1 MGSQKK
7 PSGKLYYGWV
17 IAFTLAIT
25 ETISWGIIY
34 YAFTVFL
41 TPMEADLGWTRSEL
55 VGGFS
60 LAMLIMGG
68 MAFPVGTWVD
78 RRGGRLLMTIG
89 SILATLLVIAWS
101 QVTDIGHF
109 YLIWIGLGVCA
120 ALVLY
125 DPAFVIVAS
134 WFTRRRSTALAVIT
148 FAAGLASTIFVPLS
162 DFLLQNLGWRDAIL
176 VLGIFLGVTTIPLH
190 ALLLRRLPQDLGLQ
204 PDGIPIQPDQPT
216 PKRSG
221 SSLSDAVY
229 SRYFWMLTLAFSLS
243 YLSASAIRVHII
255 PFLIDAGI
263 DASSAAIAS
272 GSIGLMQVAGRI
284 VFAPLDTRFTAR
296 IMVSGVFVL
305 QSIAMLLLLGEP
317 SGLVLVSFIVF
328 FGASFGANTLARVSI
343 IAEHY
348 GILHYGRISSI
359 MTLFLTLAG
368 TAAPVG
374 ASLLYDHLGNYD
386 LVVWLA
392 LGLAL
397 VATVVMF
404 VARPAQPVQTAPAA

>member
-1 MGSQKK
+1 MYRNNGQS
-7 PSGKLYYGWV
+7 SRLYYGWI
-17 IAFTLAIT
+17 IAFTLAVT

-34 YAFTVFL
+34 YSFTVFL

-68 MAFPVGTWVD
+68 MAYPVGAWVD
-78 RRGGRLLMTIG
+78 QRGGRLLMTIG

-101 QVTDIGHF
+101 QVADIAHF

-176 VLGIFLGVTTIPLH
+176 VLGIFLGLTTIPLH
-190 ALLLRRLPQDLGLQ
+190 ALLLRRHPEDLGLE
-204 PDGIPIQPDQPT
+204 PDGIPLQPNQIA

-221 SSLSDAVY
+221 SSLADAVY
-229 SRYFWMLTLAFSLS
+229 SRYFWMLVLAFSLS
-243 YLSASAIRVHII
+243 YLSAAAIRVHII

-263 DASSAAIAS
+263 DASSAAVAS
-272 GSIGLMQVAGRI
+272 GAIGLMQVAGRI
-284 VFAPLDTRFTAR
+284 VFAPLDTRLSAR

-305 QSIAMLLLLGEP
+305 QSIAMLLLLAQP
-317 SGLVLVSFIVF
+317 SWWIIGGFIVI
-328 FGASFGANTLARVSI
+328 FGASFGANTLARISI

-348 GILHYGRISSI
+348 GILHYGRISSV

-386 LVVWLA
+386 LVVWIA

-397 VATVVMF
+397 AATVVMF
-404 VARPAQPVQTAPAA
+404 IARPVPATQATSTA